1 MDKKNESLV
10 ASGFDNLGHVHWNH
24 PTPALIEQAIQHRE
38 GILSHLGPLVVRT
51 GQYTGRSPKDKY
63 FVEGEKLSS
72 KIWWGDVNQPFSP
85 LQYEHLR
92 QRVLSYL
99 QDRDLFIEEVYAGAE
114 VEHQISLRVITESAW
129 HALFARTMFI
139 RELDRKILKDI
150 EPEYTLIHA
159 PHFHADPETDGTRS
173 EVFVILNFPR
183 KEILIGGTQ
192 YAGEIKKSIFTLM
205 NYILPLKGVL
215 SMHCSSNYGK
225 SNKDVALFFGL
236 SGTGKTSLSI
246 DSSRTLV
253 GDDEHGWGKRGVFNI
268 EGGCYAKVIR
278 ISPEH
283 EPEIYQSTRRFG
295 TTLENVSIDSL
306 TRRVNLDD
314 DSLTENTRAAFPITH
329 LDHADPTGVAGHPRV
344 IFFLTADAFGV
355 LPPIARLT
363 PEQAIYYFLLAYT
376 AKVAGTERGIVEP
389 QATFSPCFGAPFMVH
404 TPTVYAELLG
414 KKIRKYGAKVWLVNT
429 GWTGG
434 PYGTGTRMNL
444 PYTRS
449 MVRAAI
455 DGSLE
460 GVPSHSDPLFGLNV
474 PSLVPDVPSEVLHP
488 RDTWKDKS
496 AYDRT
501 AAELVIRF
509 KEAFEKF
516 EGEVTP
522 EVREAGPT

>member
-1 MDKKNESLV
+1 MDRKNKSLV
-10 ASGFDNLGHVHWNH
+10 ASGFNNLGHVHWNY
-24 PTPALIEQAIQHRE
+24 PTPALIEQAVQHRE
-38 GILSHLGPLVVRT
+38 GILSHLGPLIVRT

-63 FVEGEKLSS
+63 FVEEEGVSS

-85 LQYEHLR
+85 DQYDNLR
-92 QRVLSYL
+92 SRVLTYL
-99 QDRDLFIEEVYAGAE
+99 QDRDLFVQEVYAGAE
-114 VEHQISLRVITESAW
+114 EEHRISLRVITESAW

-139 RELDRKILKDI
+139 RELDREILGVFQ
-150 EPEYTLIHA
+150 PQYTLIHA
-159 PHFHADPETDGTRS
+159 PHFRADPEIDGTRS
-173 EVFVILNFPR
+173 EVFVILNFAR

-225 SNKDVALFFGL
+225 DKDDVALFFGL

-246 DSSRTLV
+246 DPSRNLV
-253 GDDEHGWGKRGVFNI
+253 GDDEHGWGKKGIFNI

-278 ISPEH
+278 ISPDH

-295 TTLENVSIDSL
+295 TVLENVAVDSI
-306 TRRVNLDD
+306 TRRVDLDN

-329 LDHADPTGVAGHPRV
+329 LEHADPTGVAGHPKV

-389 QATFSPCFGAPFMVH
+389 EATFSPCFGAPFMVH
-404 TPTVYAELLG
+404 SPAVYAEILG
-414 KKIRKYGAKVWLVNT
+414 RKIRKYGAQVWLVNT

-434 PYGTGTRMNL
+434 PFGTGERMKL

-449 MVRAAI
+449 MVHAVLG
-455 DGSLE
+455 GSLDVPFYTDPVFNLRIPSE
-460 GVPSHSDPLFGLNV
+460 IPGVPP
-474 PSLVPDVPSEVLHP
+474 EVLHP
-488 RDTWKDKS
+488 RDTWKDKE

-501 AAELVIRF
+501 SAKLVHRF
-509 KEAFEKF
+509 HDAFKRF
-516 EGEVTP
+516 EEEVTR
-522 EVREAGPT
+522 EVVEAGPQ